1 MIIEITSDDERDA
14 TLSYKL
20 LLYGLSYESMNDIYE
35 SVYEH
40 IKIRKRITL
49 PAKTIKNLM
58 GRSCVPSCGT
68 KAIMCPV
75 CQIMAIQCFIVF
87 SL

>member
-20 LLYGLSYESMNDIYE
+20 LVYGLSYESMNDIYE

-49 PAKTIKNLM
+49 PTKTI
-58 GRSCVPSCGT
+58 
-68 KAIMCPV
+68 
-75 CQIMAIQCFIVF
+75 
-87 SL
+87 